1 MQDRFNI
8 TLDFTQPNMMAIDF
22 SINSRY
28 MTAPVLIGHQTKD
41 LIVVNKV
48 FDWGVI
54 LDAICK
60 VIEGYEELTSE
71 KAIFLN
77 SVDLEIETL
86 GLTLKDLGEGYKNY
100 ITVMGKG
107 VIESKIET
115 LKYKCS
121 KNKLKLKI
129 NGKAVL

>member
-1 MQDRFNI
+1 MQDRFNV
-8 TLDFTQPNMMAIDF
+8 TLDFTQSNMTAIDF
-22 SINSRY
+22 SVSSKY

-41 LIVVNKV
+41 LVVVNKV
-48 FDWGVI
+48 FDWEVI
-54 LDAICK
+54 LDALCK
-60 VIEGYEELTSE
+60 IIERYEELTSE

-77 SVDLEIETL
+77 SVDLEVETT
-86 GLTLKDLGEGYKNY
+86 GLTLKDLGESYKGY
-100 ITVMGKG
+100 IAIMGKG
-107 VIESKIET
+107 AIESKIET